1 MFRSF
6 SFLLFLL
13 VLFLPTVGGAVSP
26 DSISSPYPAHAHN
39 DYVHERP
46 LYEALENGF
55 RSIEADVFSEG
66 DSLFVA
72 HDRKDIRPGRTLR
85 ELYLEP
91 LGKYFSQGRET
102 IYDSTNPLII
112 LIDIKD
118 NGLTT
123 YQLLDRILH
132 AYREMLCQVS
142 PDGYSGGNL
151 MVLVSGNRPIKFISE
166 QSQRFAF
173 VDGRLKDL
181 TTTYPPELMPLISDR
196 WDKYFSWR
204 GHGEMPETE
213 RVKLRSY
220 VERAHERGQLIRF
233 WATPDE
239 PGEEREAVWTELL
252 NAKVNLINTDDL
264 CGLRMFL
271 SARGG

>member
-1 MFRSF
+1 MSRSV
-6 SFLLFLL
+6 SLLLFLL
-13 VLFLPTVGGAVSP
+13 VLFLPKAGGAISP

-55 RSIEADVFSEG
+55 RSIEADVFSKG

-91 LGKYFSQGRET
+91 LGKYFLEGRET
-102 IYDSTNPLII
+102 IYDGTNPLIL

-123 YQLLDRILH
+123 YQLLDRILLE
-132 AYREMLCQVS
+132 YGEMLCKVS
-142 PDGYSGGNL
+142 PDGYEGGNL
-151 MVLVSGNRPIKFISE
+151 MVVVSGNRPIKFISD

-181 TTTYPPELMPLISDR
+181 AATYPPELMPLISDR

-213 RVKLRSY
+213 RTELRSY
-220 VERAHERGQLIRF
+220 VERAHKSGQLIRF
-233 WATPDE
+233 WATPDA

-264 CGLRMFL
+264 SGLRTFL
-271 SARGG
+271 HAGGD